1 MCLKHP
7 MFKEVLK
14 LKLDIG
20 GQSEKNKFLKI
31 IETWIHKS
39 GIASKL
45 VYNEDVINSLL

>member
-1 MCLKHP
+1 

-31 IETWIHKS
+31 IGTWIHKS

>member
-39 GIASKL
+39 GIARSITKT
-45 VYNEDVINSLL
+45 